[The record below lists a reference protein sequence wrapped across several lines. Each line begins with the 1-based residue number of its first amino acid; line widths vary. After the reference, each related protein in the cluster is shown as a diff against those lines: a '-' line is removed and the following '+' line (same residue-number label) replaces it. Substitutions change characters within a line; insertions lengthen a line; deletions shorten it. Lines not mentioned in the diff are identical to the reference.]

1 MAATTPA
8 ASRRQKGQK
17 KQQRRDSPSQSMD
30 PSSNELPANEQSAA
44 GAGVENDDCA
54 EPTSFGSSVVGGRSF
69 ALRYVAR
76 QSARWHPL
84 LVLGV
89 ALYSFSDHH
98 ALHGKLVYDD
108 KATIQFN
115 QIVQGMAPISDV
127 FYYDYWGKDLLASN
141 ESHKSFRPVTTLSF
155 RLDNFIGGG
164 STYPFHVTN
173 VIAHAVTSCLL
184 YACGRVIFQ
193 SAGVVLLASLFF
205 ATHPVHSES
214 VSNITG
220 RADVLQSLFYFAGFI
235 CYVAA
240 ARGGLTSTAHH
251 APATTATFRGWLA
264 GLLFVFGFLACFI
277 LSLFSKENGIT
288 LPIVCVFWD
297 FFVWSRLS
305 DQHLCDVFLP
315 CLVKFERTRHN
326 AWLWHI
332 ACTHN
337 SDDGSAPT
345 VFDKSVEN
353 RYRKTLKEFR
363 VRFWLSAVCAA
374 GLAIFRLWL
383 NGESGPAFSY
393 EQNPMALHDD
403 WVVRTLSIPW
413 VHVHY
418 MYTLVFPMTLSA
430 DWSYD
435 TIPLIKTVG
444 DNRVA
449 AWFLAYAML
458 SLAVRYGFFTVQR
471 QIKLRRQGEVKK
483 LPSKSSNVTDS
494 NSGVA
499 VPPETEHESADVT
512 SIRAMYCWQRELG
525 MGLVLLIVPF
535 LLSSNLFFPVGT
547 IKAERIL
554 YLPSAG
560 FCFLQALGVFGTV
573 HAFQELLGAHVRRRY
588 GHMALLVGLGIV
600 AWYGQR
606 CYHRNWE
613 WRSGLSD
620 IFISCSTLESLGN
633 MVVKFPSLCA
643 W

>member
-1 MAATTPA
+1 MIAHSRKQRDHAATHTVAVAAAHSIKESALSAISFSRWFSYSFRRVRIDCVDLCQQCRVFIRPMAATTPA

-220 RADVLQSLFYFAGFI
+220 TLLVERHNRIVFVLCWNTFSDSIFFFELYMWCRTSGRSAESFLLCWIYLL
-235 CYVAA
+235 
-240 ARGGLTSTAHH
+240 RGCRTRWPHINGSS
-251 APATTATFRGWLA
+251 RSSNNSD
-264 GLLFVFGFLACFI
+264 
-277 LSLFSKENGIT
+277 LSWSA
-288 LPIVCVFWD
+288 
-297 FFVWSRLS
+297 SRL
-305 DQHLCDVFLP
+305 
-315 CLVKFERTRHN
+315 R
-326 AWLWHI
+326 
-332 ACTHN
+332 
-337 SDDGSAPT
+337 
-345 VFDKSVEN
+345 
-353 RYRKTLKEFR
+353 
-363 VRFWLSAVCAA
+363 
-374 GLAIFRLWL
+374 
-383 NGESGPAFSY
+383 
-393 EQNPMALHDD
+393 
-403 WVVRTLSIPW
+403 
-413 VHVHY
+413 
-418 MYTLVFPMTLSA
+418 
-430 DWSYD
+430 
-435 TIPLIKTVG
+435 
-444 DNRVA
+444 
-449 AWFLAYAML
+449 
-458 SLAVRYGFFTVQR
+458 
-471 QIKLRRQGEVKK
+471 
-483 LPSKSSNVTDS
+483 
-494 NSGVA
+494 
-499 VPPETEHESADVT
+499 
-512 SIRAMYCWQRELG
+512 
-525 MGLVLLIVPF
+525 
-535 LLSSNLFFPVGT
+535 
-547 IKAERIL
+547 
-554 YLPSAG
+554 
-560 FCFLQALGVFGTV
+560 
-573 HAFQELLGAHVRRRY
+573 
-588 GHMALLVGLGIV
+588 
-600 AWYGQR
+600 
-606 CYHRNWE
+606 
-613 WRSGLSD
+613 
-620 IFISCSTLESLGN
+620 
-633 MVVKFPSLCA
+633 
-643 W
+643 